1 MTFKEIYQTRIEDY
15 DINGLLSV
23 EAVLRI
29 FENIGSHHSD
39 SVSNSVIKGSLNGIA
54 WIFVEWRIEIE
65 RLPKYGEL
73 VKAETWINGK
83 APSSSV
89 MRNFLLSDNE
99 GNTLIKGTAKFALFD
114 LIKRKPTRISAE
126 LFEMYSPENFSVF
139 ENKSERLREP
149 EEYDFELQLVQRRSD
164 VDFNGHVH
172 NINYLI
178 YALEALPKSVYES
191 RDFSCVRILYKNP
204 LKSGE
209 TINVKVRENDGVYSV
224 GIYGEDKI
232 SSIVE
237 IS

>member
-1 MTFKEIYQTRIEDY
+1 
-15 DINGLLSV
+15 
-23 EAVLRI
+23 
-29 FENIGSHHSD
+29 
-39 SVSNSVIKGSLNGIA
+39 
-54 WIFVEWRIEIE
+54 
-65 RLPKYGEL
+65 
-73 VKAETWINGK
+73 
-83 APSSSV
+83 
-89 MRNFLLSDNE
+89 
-99 GNTLIKGTAKFALFD
+99 
-114 LIKRKPTRISAE
+114 
-126 LFEMYSPENFSVF
+126 MYSPENFSVF